1 MGSQAP
7 SLSISWPWKPPE
19 TTGFFYAPK
28 VAFHTQTKEA
38 WRDKLARTGHIQGG
52 GGRRLCSSAPA
63 RSHGEWRCARI
74 YLQHSWQSS
83 LSFHSPFDSWF
94 HGWACCHCLCFIGI
108 LSPIPLRPT
117 LWDNHRSLWLL
128 SAGYPFAT
136 LIFKAIV
143 TSHPVGNTVMSQP
156 ALKCNLLFHRHS
168 KTNVSKYYLFD
179 ELYCFQSWSC
189 LYCCGFAFR

>member
-1 MGSQAP
+1 MLQRLHFILKQRRP
-7 SLSISWPWKPPE
+7 
-19 TTGFFYAPK
+19 
-28 VAFHTQTKEA
+28 
-38 WRDKLARTGHIQGG
+38 GG
-52 GGRRLCSSAPA
+52 M
-63 RSHGEWRCARI
+63 
-74 YLQHSWQSS
+74 SWQEQATSREVEAGGCAP
-83 LSFHSPFDSWF
+83 LLQPGPMGNGGVRGFICNIADKAP
-94 HGWACCHCLCFIGI
+94 WAFILPLTPGSMGELAVIAYFIGI

-143 TSHPVGNTVMSQP
+143 TSRPVGNTVMSQP